1 MDAMQEQYGSEDD
14 EEGEFE
20 QDEEDLM
27 MENDDD
33 DKEAEP
39 VKATKKIVFKRDMT
53 ELFPCLKEGK
63 AVVTHKKLK
72 RDEVKIVSRLIKKYG

>member
-27 MENDDD
+27 MENDD
-33 DKEAEP
+33 ERIIP
-39 VKATKKIVFKRDMT
+39 I
-53 ELFPCLKEGK
+53 LKEGK